1 MGPGHRAT
9 SNRCPS
15 SVLWGLVH
23 SIRVALPLVGWR
35 LETGLMGKAMQW
47 WKHNLRTG
55 GCNVG
60 LIWTLLLLLC
70 GLMVEGW
77 HCRRLASLI
86 FLPKYREKYTYLSGN
101 WTDVELKKRWNFV
114 FCLSW
119 ACCLDVVLAPAT
131 AAAAEQAAR
140 VSMFLSWLLA
150 ADCPLLQCEYFDIF
164 IFQFIK
170 HLRMSSLCLNC
181 LNIVTSNISSVSL
194 FTIHESFKMTPKVN
208 VSTYLHLLYLQSLP
222 NT

>member
-60 LIWTLLLLLC
+60 LICTLLLLLC

-150 ADCPLLQCEYFDIF
+150 ADWTNSAYNWY
-164 IFQFIK
+164 
-170 HLRMSSLCLNC
+170 LR
-181 LNIVTSNISSVSL
+181 L
-194 FTIHESFKMTPKVN
+194 FTCAPVH
-208 VSTYLHLLYLQSLP
+208 
-222 NT
+222 

>member
-1 MGPGHRAT
+1 
-9 SNRCPS
+9 
-15 SVLWGLVH
+15 
-23 SIRVALPLVGWR
+23 
-35 LETGLMGKAMQW
+35 
-47 WKHNLRTG
+47 
-55 GCNVG
+55 
-60 LIWTLLLLLC
+60 
-70 GLMVEGW
+70 MVEGW

-150 ADCPLLQCEYFDIF
+150 ADWKPKKLIILEIARFSAILPIQLWIKDFLLYWALIHYHKYD
-164 IFQFIK
+164 
-170 HLRMSSLCLNC
+170 
-181 LNIVTSNISSVSL
+181 TSFSETWHFHFVLSWLSSVL
-194 FTIHESFKMTPKVN
+194 QLKCRTINTSKHSH
-208 VSTYLHLLYLQSLP
+208 LHLEET
-222 NT
+222 N

>member
-60 LIWTLLLLLC
+60 LICTLLLLLLC

-131 AAAAEQAAR
+131 AAAEQAAR
-140 VSMFLSWLLA
+140 VSMFLSWVLA
-150 ADCPLLQCEYFDIF
+150 ADWVILIF
-164 IFQFIK
+164 EI
-170 HLRMSSLCLNC
+170 SLKY
-181 LNIVTSNISSVSL
+181 II
-194 FTIHESFKMTPKVN
+194 
-208 VSTYLHLLYLQSLP
+208 LQSFASIGRVDLVVYKGLQVHLST
-222 NT
+222 NTVGCWDSILVRSIRQWDRALL